1 MSVQTGPHE
10 APAGV
15 ATLNEHRRRSRHS
28 AEDFVRHATSICERE
43 GCAAVTAR
51 RIAKEMGLSAMALY
65 RHFSSMEH
73 LLAVVWNE
81 GFAQLL
87 AVMNVT
93 SESKGG
99 GVAGFQESLRAYVR
113 FGIDNPGLYRFMFTA
128 GARPE
133 QFGLENFGLDA
144 MQRLRE
150 MIASIRQSGEITSAR
165 SSEMDAV
172 FIWFLLHGLTTV
184 AISGQAQKVSGLG
197 IDELIER
204 TTQRILECL

>member
-1 MSVQTGPHE
+1 MSVHTGPHE

-15 ATLNEHRRRSRHS
+15 ATLNEHRRRSRHC
-28 AEDFVRHATSICERE
+28 AEDFVTHATCICERE
-43 GCAAVTAR
+43 GVGAVTAR

-65 RHFSSMEH
+65 RHFSSMEN

-93 SESKGG
+93 SESQGG
-99 GVAGFQESLRAYVR
+99 GLEGFRATLRAYVR
-113 FGIDNPGLYRFMFTA
+113 FGIENPGLYQFMFTA

-133 QFGLENFGLDA
+133 DFGLENYGLDA

-150 MIASIRQSGEITSAR
+150 MVAVVRRSEEGAAER

-172 FIWFLLHGLTTV
+172 FVWFLLHGLTTV
-184 AISGQAQKVSGLG
+184 AISGQAQKVSGLDV
-197 IDELIER
+197 DELIDR
-204 TTQRILECL
+204 TTQRILDAI

>member
-1 MSVQTGPHE
+1 VSVQSGPHL
-10 APAGV
+10 APEGV
-15 ATLNEHRRRSRHS
+15 AILSEHRRRSRHS
-28 AEDFVRHATSICERE
+28 AEDFVSHAISICERE
-43 GCAAVTAR
+43 GAAAVTAR

-65 RHFSSMEH
+65 RHFTSMEH

-87 AVMNVT
+87 AVMNIT
-93 SESKGG
+93 SESQGG
-99 GVAGFQESLRAYVR
+99 GVTGFRASLRAYVR

-133 QFGLENFGLDA
+133 EFGLVNYGLSA

-150 MIASIRQSGEITSAR
+150 MIVTLRESGEIRPDR
-165 SSEMDAV
+165 SGEMEPL
-172 FIWFLLHGLTTV
+172 FIWFMLHGLTTV
-184 AISGQAQKVSGLG
+184 AISGQAQKVSDL
-197 IDELIER
+197 DVDDLIER

>member
-1 MSVQTGPHE
+1 MALLDQ
-10 APAGV
+10 
-15 ATLNEHRRRSRHS
+15 HRRRTRHS
-28 AEDFVRHATSICERE
+28 AEDFVNNAISICERE
-43 GCAAVTAR
+43 GASAVTAR

-65 RHFSSMEH
+65 RHFQGMDH

-93 SESKGG
+93 SESEG
-99 GVAGFQESLRAYVR
+99 AGLDGFRATLRAYVR

-133 QFGLENFGLDA
+133 AFGLANLGLTA

-150 MIASIRQSGEITSAR
+150 AIAALRAANEGPR
-165 SSEMDAV
+165 NHVDEMTPL
-172 FIWFLLHGLTTV
+172 FIWFILHGLTTV
-184 AISGQAQKVSGLG
+184 AISGQVQKVSGLELE
-197 IDELIER
+197 ELIDR
-204 TTQRILECL
+204 TNQRILECL

>member
-1 MSVQTGPHE
+1 MSVHTGPHE
-10 APAGV
+10 AGPGV
-15 ATLNEHRRRSRHS
+15 ATLNEHRRRSRHC
-28 AEDFVRHATSICERE
+28 AEDFVSHATSICERE

-93 SESKGG
+93 SESRGG
-99 GVAGFQESLRAYVR
+99 GLEGFRESLRAYVR
-113 FGIDNPGLYRFMFTA
+113 FGIENPGLYQFMFTA

-133 QFGLENFGLDA
+133 EFGLANYGLDA

-150 MIASIRQSGEITSAR
+150 MITSLRQSGEITSAR
-165 SSEMDAV
+165 SCEMDAV
-172 FIWFLLHGLTTV
+172 FMWFMLHGLTTV
-184 AISGQAQKVSGLG
+184 AITGQAQKVSDLDV
-197 IDELIER
+197 DELIER
-204 TTQRILECL
+204 TTQRILESL